1 MWRKRENEVSVYFR
15 VGGMGWDARLFI
27 YCYFFLAA
35 EAVMEDGGMEE

>member
-1 MWRKRENEVSVYFR
+1 MWRKRENEVSVCIFAW
-15 VGGMGWDARLFI
+15 VGWDVRLFI